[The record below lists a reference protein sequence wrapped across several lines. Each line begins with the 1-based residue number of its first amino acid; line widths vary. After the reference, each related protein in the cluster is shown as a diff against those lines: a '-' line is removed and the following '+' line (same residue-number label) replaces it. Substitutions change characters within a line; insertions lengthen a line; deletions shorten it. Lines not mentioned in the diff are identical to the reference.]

1 MGSLRKEALACA
13 LAVCGSMAWSA
24 APQAPGTPAVTI
36 RRVAVLG
43 NSNYVEVEITA
54 SQPVTPQTQVVTGPE
69 RLVIDFPNAVP
80 GSDLRNVPVNR
91 AEVKDV
97 RVGLFT
103 ADPPVTR
110 VVLDLKTPQT
120 YQVFPSGNT
129 VIVKVG
135 AGEKVV
141 AAAPSPPAIVSH
153 VPVHAARLVKPAPL
167 PEVESQGGNISSIT
181 APGITTPGAANK
193 PAVTIQR
200 VAVLGSGNDVELEI
214 AASQAVIPHTE
225 AANGPDRLIIDFP
238 NAVPSSDLR
247 NISVNRGE
255 VRGVRVGLFA
265 KDPPITRVV
274 LDLKTPQPYQLF
286 PSGKTI
292 IVKLSA
298 AAKRN
303 IPVQGPAALAFHHAP
318 APQPPLAKPAA
329 KVQVNYAK
337 GQLSI
342 WADKA
347 SLAEVLY
354 EVHRRTG
361 ADIPIPAGAEQ
372 DQVVTSLGPGPARE
386 VVASLL
392 NGSRFNFIMV
402 GSEGDP
408 AQLRSVLLTVK
419 DGLPAGIIYSSES
432 PAPVAQAE
440 PEPVQPE
447 PVQSENPPDP
457 QPQAEAPPPPP
468 PPQ

>member
-1 MGSLRKEALACA
+1 MNNFGKGAL
-13 LAVCGSMAWSA
+13 VCVVVAGGGMCSVSRSFA
-24 APQAPGTPAVTI
+24 APQAAGKPAVTI

-43 NSNYVEVEITA
+43 SSNDAKVEITA

-91 AEVKDV
+91 AEVKAV

-135 AGEKVV
+135 TGEKVV
-141 AAAPSPPAIVSH
+141 AAAPNPAIVSN
-153 VPVHAARLVKPAPL
+153 VPVHAAPLVKPAPL
-167 PEVESQGGNISSIT
+167 TEVESQGGSISSIT
-181 APGITTPGAANK
+181 ATGITAPGAANK

-214 AASQAVIPHTE
+214 AASQAVIPQTQ

-265 KDPPITRVV
+265 
-274 LDLKTPQPYQLF
+274 Q
-286 PSGKTI
+286 
-292 IVKLSA
+292 
-298 AAKRN
+298 
-303 IPVQGPAALAFHHAP
+303 
-318 APQPPLAKPAA
+318 
-329 KVQVNYAK
+329 
-337 GQLSI
+337 
-342 WADKA
+342 
-347 SLAEVLY
+347 
-354 EVHRRTG
+354 
-361 ADIPIPAGAEQ
+361 
-372 DQVVTSLGPGPARE
+372 
-386 VVASLL
+386 
-392 NGSRFNFIMV
+392 
-402 GSEGDP
+402 
-408 AQLRSVLLTVK
+408 
-419 DGLPAGIIYSSES
+419 
-432 PAPVAQAE
+432 
-440 PEPVQPE
+440 
-447 PVQSENPPDP
+447 
-457 QPQAEAPPPPP
+457 
-468 PPQ
+468 

>member
-1 MGSLRKEALACA
+1 MVSF
-13 LAVCGSMAWSA
+13 A
-24 APQAPGTPAVTI
+24 APQEPGTPAVTI

-91 AEVKDV
+91 AEVKAV

-135 AGEKVV
+135 TGEKVV
-141 AAAPSPPAIVSH
+141 ATAPSPPAVVSN
-153 VPVHAARLVKPAPL
+153 VPVHAARLV
-167 PEVESQGGNISSIT
+167 
-181 APGITTPGAANK
+181 K

-200 VAVLGSGNDVELEI
+200 VAVLGSGHEVELEI

-238 NAVPSSDLR
+238 NAVPGSDLR

-255 VRGVRVGLFA
+255 VRGVRIGLFA
-265 KDPPITRVV
+265 KNPPITRVV

-292 IVKLSA
+292 IVRLSA

-303 IPVQGPAALAFHHAP
+303 ISVPRPAAMVFHHAP
-318 APQPPLAKPAA
+318 APQPPPAKPAA
-329 KVQVNYAK
+329 KVEVNYAN

-372 DQVVTSLGPGPARE
+372 DQVVTNLGPGPARE
-386 VVASLL
+386 VLASLL

-402 GSEGDP
+402 GSE
-408 AQLRSVLLTVK
+408 R
-419 DGLPAGIIYSSES
+419 
-432 PAPVAQAE
+432 
-440 PEPVQPE
+440 
-447 PVQSENPPDP
+447 
-457 QPQAEAPPPPP
+457 
-468 PPQ
+468 

>member
-1 MGSLRKEALACA
+1 MVSF
-13 LAVCGSMAWSA
+13 A
-24 APQAPGTPAVTI
+24 APQEPGTPAVTI

-91 AEVKDV
+91 AEVKAV

-135 AGEKVV
+135 TGEKVV
-141 AAAPSPPAIVSH
+141 ATAPSPPAVVSN

-167 PEVESQGGNISSIT
+167 TEGESQGGSISSIT
-181 APGITTPGAANK
+181 APGITAPGAANK

-214 AASQAVIPHTE
+214 AASQAVIPQTQ

-238 NAVPSSDLR
+238 

-265 KDPPITRVV
+265 KNPPITRVV

-303 IPVQGPAALAFHHAP
+303 IPVPGPAAVVFHAP
-318 APQPPLAKPAA
+318 APQPPPAKPAA

-372 DQVVTSLGPGPARE
+372 DQVVTNLGPGPARE
-386 VVASLL
+386 VLASLL

-402 GSEGDP
+402 GSERDP

-419 DGLPAGIIYSSES
+419 DGLPAGIIYSAES

-457 QPQAEAPPPPP
+457 QPQAEAPPP
-468 PPQ
+468 

>member
-1 MGSLRKEALACA
+1 MGSLRKKALACA
-13 LAVCGSMAWSA
+13 LVVCGSMAWSA

-91 AEVKDV
+91 AEVKAV

-135 AGEKVV
+135 TGEKVV
-141 AAAPSPPAIVSH
+141 AAAPNPAIVSN
-153 VPVHAARLVKPAPL
+153 VPVHAARLVNPAPL
-167 PEVESQGGNISSIT
+167 TEVESQGGNISSIT
-181 APGITTPGAANK
+181 APGITAPGAANK

-214 AASQAVIPHTE
+214 AASQAIIPQTQ
-225 AANGPDRLIIDFP
+225 AASGPDRLIIDFP

-265 KDPPITRVV
+265 KNPPITRVV

-386 VVASLL
+386 VLASLL

-408 AQLRSVLLTVK
+408 TQLRSVLLTVK

-432 PAPVAQAE
+432 PAPPVAQAE
-440 PEPVQPE
+440 PEPVQPD

>member
-1 MGSLRKEALACA
+1 MGSLRKKALACA
-13 LAVCGSMAWSA
+13 LAVCCSMAWSA
-24 APQAPGTPAVTI
+24 APQASGTPAMTI

-54 SQPVTPQTQVVTGPE
+54 SQPVTPQTQVVTGPD

-91 AEVKDV
+91 AEVKGV

-141 AAAPSPPAIVSH
+141 AAAPSPPAIVSS
-153 VPVHAARLVKPAPL
+153 VPVPLVKPAPL
-167 PEVESQGGNISSIT
+167 TEVESQGGSISSIT
-181 APGITTPGAANK
+181 APGIIAPGAANK

-214 AASQAVIPHTE
+214 AASQAVIPQTQ

-265 KDPPITRVV
+265 KNPPITRVV

-303 IPVQGPAALAFHHAP
+303 IPVPSPAAVVFRAP
-318 APQPPLAKPAA
+318 APQPPPAKPAA
-329 KVQVNYAK
+329 KVEVNYAN

-372 DQVVTSLGPGPARE
+372 DQVVTNLGPGPARE
-386 VVASLL
+386 VLASLL

-402 GSEGDP
+402 GSERDP
-408 AQLRSVLLTVK
+408 AQLRSVLLTLK

-440 PEPVQPE
+440 PEPVQPD

-457 QPQAEAPPPPP
+457 QPQAEAPPAPP

>member
-1 MGSLRKEALACA
+1 MGSLRKKALACA

-91 AEVKDV
+91 AEVKAV

-135 AGEKVV
+135 TGEKVV
-141 AAAPSPPAIVSH
+141 AAAPNPAIVSN

-181 APGITTPGAANK
+181 APGITAPGAANK

-214 AASQAVIPHTE
+214 AASQAIIPQTQ
-225 AANGPDRLIIDFP
+225 AASGPDRLIIDFP

-265 KDPPITRVV
+265 KNPPITRVV

-303 IPVQGPAALAFHHAP
+303 IPVPGPAAVIFHAP
-318 APQPPLAKPAA
+318 APQPPPAKPAA
-329 KVQVNYAK
+329 KVQVNYVK

-372 DQVVTSLGPGPARE
+372 DQVVTRLGPGPARE
-386 VVASLL
+386 VLASLL

-402 GSEGDP
+402 GSERDP

-432 PAPVAQAE
+432 PAPPVAQAE
-440 PEPVQPE
+440 PEPVQPD